1 MVSRII
7 EITFTLILV
16 YLILDNAKGFSS
28 SVSAISGA
36 YNSAVKTLQAR

>member
-16 YLILDNAKGFSS
+16 YLILNNANGFSS
-28 SVSAISGA
+28 SVSAVSSA
-36 YNSAVKTLQAR
+36 YNSAVKSLQGR